1 MKQAPGG
8 EFPGEVSTAAAI
20 VPDGVLVHDGIVE
33 DFGYGVCFFGC
44 LEFRS

>member
-8 EFPGEVSTAAAI
+8 EVPGDVSTAAAI

-33 DFGYGVCFFGC
+33 DFRSGVCFWLIGV
-44 LEFRS
+44 